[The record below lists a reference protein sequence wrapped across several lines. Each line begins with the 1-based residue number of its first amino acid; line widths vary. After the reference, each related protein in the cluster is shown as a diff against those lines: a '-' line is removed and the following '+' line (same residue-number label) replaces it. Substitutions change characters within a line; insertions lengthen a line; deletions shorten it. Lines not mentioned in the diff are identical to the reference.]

1 MHSPT
6 CVAHGGGGHF
16 GGGSF
21 HSSSMGSFG
30 SSHAFAG
37 GHAGMYSSLG
47 RLGPRTSGAYHGWN
61 QLNNNF
67 GYWSSWSN
75 PSLNYIWGWGNLG
88 MPLYAAGPGFTN
100 LNPSVSPTSIPD
112 QEGNVYTGAIYRFDQ
127 DYLTNYTWTDATRIS
142 EQSAVHNEPA
152 RYRLGP
158 DTDIISGGKV
168 VIRVSGAAYML
179 VTPAAT
185 QLMSTE
191 LGLPIVSLSTDP
203 SLLWHLSAEIKRQTL
218 GLESAI
224 QLQLENKQTATERT
238 DESGESGDDRKL
250 KNLRATADL
259 LKAAQSGLGETTPL
273 PPEPA
278 PPPVADADELFSGTW
293 VTRDAKFVVLK
304 RADGKVVYTDG
315 NSWFSDLGKTSI
327 PGPSLEQFKR
337 VVLSYISGL
346 VADAP
351 KAKEYLKQFKQQSE
365 ISVHSLNDTLKK
377 LRSEAKKAEDSQQ
390 KEYTDAITR
399 VNAELSDANL
409 RLQNLEQMHEEL
421 PKELATANGLLKN
434 WQ

>member
-1 MHSPT
+1 
-6 CVAHGGGGHF
+6 
-16 GGGSF
+16 
-21 HSSSMGSFG
+21 
-30 SSHAFAG
+30 
-37 GHAGMYSSLG
+37 
-47 RLGPRTSGAYHGWN
+47 
-61 QLNNNF
+61 
-67 GYWSSWSN
+67 
-75 PSLNYIWGWGNLG
+75 
-88 MPLYAAGPGFTN
+88 
-100 LNPSVSPTSIPD
+100 
-112 QEGNVYTGAIYRFDQ
+112 
-127 DYLTNYTWTDATRIS
+127 
-142 EQSAVHNEPA
+142 
-152 RYRLGP
+152 
-158 DTDIISGGKV
+158 
-168 VIRVSGAAYML
+168 ML